1 MGADLNETIF
11 LKIKIKTLFGNLLLI
26 SQCAFI
32 CSKSTMETSE
42 QYVKSV

>member
-26 SQCAFI
+26 SQCAFP
-32 CSKSTMETSE
+32 TMETSE